1 MKILNQKKYLW
12 IYLIWVTLFRLF
24 MNILNN
30 RKNHYWIYWIWVK
43 CIVRATYMYEYIE
56 SEWQDYLAESSLS
69 LSMLGSRPFLRRSP
83 PWLPALEENLW
94 GNLSEFI
101 NKCWSLILFP
111 VDNLTVCYLSLIY
124 RSLGRKPIPINP
136 RHPFK
141 RHTHCSQTLFT
152 LSNKKIF
159 EIPQFLLKL
168 QVVAWLMCWLLGA
181 KRGHVLKLP
190 QTYHQSHKKQKL
202 SGWQDFC
209 RKNFP
214 DKARKSHQFSNSRQM
229 PVKGVLARS

>member
-1 MKILNQKKYLW
+1 MSSVYYSGYL
-12 IYLIWVTLFRLF
+12 
-24 MNILNN
+24 
-30 RKNHYWIYWIWVK
+30 
-43 CIVRATYMYEYIE
+43 YEYIE

-83 PWLPALEENLW
+83 PRLPALEEKW
-94 GNLSEFI
+94 EFK
-101 NKCWSLILFP
+101 NKWWSFILFP
-111 VDNLTVCYLSLIY
+111 VGNLTVCYLSLIY

-168 QVVAWLMCWLLGA
+168 CTSGSMVN
-181 KRGHVLKLP
+181 VLTSRNQARTCFK
-190 QTYHQSHKKQKL
+190 TSANL
-202 SGWQDFC
+202 SL
-209 RKNFP
+209 
-214 DKARKSHQFSNSRQM
+214 SIS
-229 PVKGVLARS
+229 

>member
-111 VDNLTVCYLSLIY
+111 VDNLTVCYLSLY
-124 RSLGRKPIPINP
+124 RSLGPKPIPINP

-168 QVVAWLMCWLLGA
+168 CTSGSMVN
-181 KRGHVLKLP
+181 VLTSRNQARTCFK
-190 QTYHQSHKKQKL
+190 TSANL
-202 SGWQDFC
+202 SL
-209 RKNFP
+209 
-214 DKARKSHQFSNSRQM
+214 SIS
-229 PVKGVLARS
+229 

>member
-1 MKILNQKKYLW
+1 MYCSGYL
-12 IYLIWVTLFRLF
+12 
-24 MNILNN
+24 
-30 RKNHYWIYWIWVK
+30 
-43 CIVRATYMYEYIE
+43 YEYIE

-83 PWLPALEENLW
+83 PWLPALEEKR
-94 GNLSEFI
+94 EFK
-101 NKCWSLILFP
+101 NKWWNFILFP

-141 RHTHCSQTLFT
+141 RHTHCSQNLFT

-159 EIPQFLLKL
+159 EIPQFPSNFV
-168 QVVAWLMCWLLGA
+168 QVVAWLMCWLLGT

-190 QTYHQSHKKQKL
+190 QTYHFK
-202 SGWQDFC
+202 F
-209 RKNFP
+209 
-214 DKARKSHQFSNSRQM
+214 NSSST
-229 PVKGVLARS
+229 GSLTWN